1 MLKLVPGVLACVIA
15 LTAASAAGPHV
26 KYRIARTESGQPD
39 LRGVW
44 NFSSDV
50 PIQRP
55 AAFAE
60 RKVLTTEEFAAQRN
74 ARRNVFSLVR
84 TFAPVEAV
92 GIDWLDDRTY
102 VDDLRTSLITY
113 PENGRLPKLVDG
125 IRRMPGIDEII
136 DLLANNKAG
145 GLPPEAVSLIA
156 AFQGRKRDGYEDFS
170 AGERCL
176 FGANAPMVPNVD
188 SNYVRQ

>member
-1 MLKLVPGVLACVIA
+1 MDGRGQTSMPKLTMAVVACVIA
-15 LTAASAAGPHV
+15 LTAAASAAGPHV

-50 PIQRP
+50 PLQRP

-92 GIDWLDDRTY
+92 GLDWLDDRMY

-125 IRRMPGIDEII
+125 IRRMPGAAEIVE
-136 DLLANNKAG
+136 LLANSKG
-145 GLPPEAVSLIA
+145 GALPPEVVSLLA
-156 AFQGRKRDGYEDFS
+156 AFQGG
-170 AGERCL
+170 
-176 FGANAPMVPNVD
+176 
-188 SNYVRQ
+188 